1 VAELAAEF
9 AAISEDDSALVV
21 QPALLTVSGVVPG
34 ARTG

>member
-1 VAELAAEF
+1 MAELATEL

-21 QPALLTVSGVVPG
+21 QPALLAVSGVVPG